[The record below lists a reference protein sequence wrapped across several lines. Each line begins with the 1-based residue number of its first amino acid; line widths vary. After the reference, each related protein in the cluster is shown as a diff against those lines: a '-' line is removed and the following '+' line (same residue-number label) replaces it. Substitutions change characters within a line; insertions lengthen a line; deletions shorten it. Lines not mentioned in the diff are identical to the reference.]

1 MVGPEARRAQGAAL
15 SRAGRVG
22 EAIFRRDGDAFVPT
36 GHARGPWDP
45 GQLHGGAPG
54 ALIAEAVQADGYLV
68 ARLTIDFLAPVPL
81 APVTVS
87 ARTTKPGRNV
97 QLAEAEMEAEGRTV
111 LRARAMRLRRG
122 EVELPAAAGA
132 AGAGR
137 GRAAETGRGRAAETG
152 AAGATGAGPDTAT
165 PGRFPL
171 DDGTGEGFHRTA
183 MDIRFVEGDYGIG
196 PAAAWFRL
204 KLPLVDDQPA
214 SPLARV
220 IAAAD
225 FGNGISRVVDFGD
238 YLFVNTDLTVHL
250 HGEPQTEWV
259 LVDASTRLEANG
271 AGLARSTLSDERGQ
285 IGLAAQS
292 LFVAS
297 RRT

>member
-1 MVGPEARRAQGAAL
+1 VVGAQAGRPQGAAL
-15 SRAGRVG
+15 S

-68 ARLTIDFLAPVPL
+68 ARLTIDFLAPVPM

-122 EVELPAAAGA
+122 EVELPAEAEAAAPAKPEEG
-132 AGAGR
+132 
-137 GRAAETGRGRAAETG
+137 
-152 AAGATGAGPDTAT
+152 T

-171 DDGTGEGFHRTA
+171 DDGIAEGFHRTA

-196 PAAAWFRL
+196 TAKALFRL
-204 KLPLVDDQPA
+204 KLPLVDDEPA
-214 SPLARV
+214 SPLARA

-250 HGEPQTEWV
+250 HREPDTEWV
-259 LVDASTRLEANG
+259 LVDARTRLEAGG
-271 AGLARSTLSDERGQ
+271 AGLARSALSDERGELG
-285 IGLAAQS
+285 IAAQS

-297 RRT
+297 RRG

>member
-1 MVGPEARRAQGAAL
+1 VVGPEARRAQGAAL
-15 SRAGRVG
+15 S

-54 ALIAEAVQADGYLV
+54 ALIAEAVRADGYLV

-97 QLAEAEMEAEGRTV
+97 QLVEAEMEAEGRTV

-122 EVELPAAAGA
+122 HVELPAEAGERGARSDERDAADAGA
-132 AGAGR
+132 AGS
-137 GRAAETGRGRAAETG
+137 TG
-152 AAGATGAGPDTAT
+152 AMREGPDAAT

-196 PAAAWFRL
+196 PAKAWFRL

-214 SPLARV
+214 SPLARAV
-220 IAAAD
+220 AAAD

-250 HGEPQTEWV
+250 HREPQTDWV
-259 LVDASTRLEANG
+259 LVDASTRLEGNG

-285 IGLAAQS
+285 LGLAAQS